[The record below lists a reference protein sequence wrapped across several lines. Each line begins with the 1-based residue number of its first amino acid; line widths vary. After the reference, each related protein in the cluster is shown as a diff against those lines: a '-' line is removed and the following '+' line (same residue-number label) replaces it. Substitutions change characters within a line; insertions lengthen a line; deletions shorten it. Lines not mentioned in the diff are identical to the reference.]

1 MTKYTISAPNGK
13 TYTIEGPPGASR
25 DQVIAAIVRRDPS
38 AAHSASDQDKSVLER
53 IPVVGGA
60 LASAADL
67 PLQFIEGLAGQ
78 GKTFTDA
85 FGAGNFA
92 SEGMQLVSDFARS
105 LTSAQSKGDSKEV
118 ANVMQAAR
126 GKGIWEEVKAAA
138 HALTIAPLDTTAN
151 LLGSAVPFIA
161 ATLAAPE
168 TGGASLAPL
177 ALGAAS
183 GVGMLKGDIHDATY
197 QRAKEAGA
205 SDEQAQ
211 AIADKAQAYGGENI
225 DMIALGGVIGAVA
238 NATGMQKTLAQKL
251 GKRVVADVAESAASK
266 GLLRTGLKE
275 AAIEGIPEGIQA
287 GHEVLSQNL
296 AQQRAGYDTDLTAG
310 VAGQTA
316 FEGLA
321 AGVMGGVTGAKRAP
335 NEEAGGEPAN
345 DLSVAIEAIRDNPT
359 DETVEAIVNHLVNN
373 RGLPEDKARAVAEG
387 MRAHA
392 EQERAAQGA
401 PDVGAEEAP
410 APGIPTPP
418 EEAYADD
425 MAQMAS
431 MPVDEQGGPVP
442 NWIMEN
448 AKSVVDVLRHRN
460 PAVLQQVEDLHAA
473 DKTAGEIA
481 QATGLTPDTVRAVRM
496 GLGLPEQGRPGGG
509 MATQVPGDAAQR
521 AAFEEWRAQRTA
533 PQVDPITDERMQV
546 AAILEDD
553 AAVSQFAEQ
562 RGMIEPEAI
571 DALSTRLAQLES
583 AEASRAAVT
592 PAHDNMD
599 AYPALT
605 EDDYEYDEDPGL
617 RYARPKKPT
626 NQIGFDFNAE
636 PAPVQESEKVE
647 PKPRNEADTQLIE
660 AEQPPHEIEQDINE
674 QLALLDDL
682 AEQKKGSSP
691 EALVARRKV
700 ARDRNRLAAKQ
711 QMYLT
716 PQKEATPEQI
726 AAAAKKRAEHEA
738 EFETA
743 RTQRLQELQDYIHN
757 AHPNN
762 EVYTVAYTPE
772 RTSPYRVLGPDG
784 ETVVAAKHYQD
795 FLDQVDELQPY
806 QPQPEGPG
814 KEPILTPANQATQEL
829 VDHIDWAREK
839 GLIDNHERSQLL
851 AMMQR
856 PESTRMDQNR
866 RPNDPIIRAEHAY
879 KQAMTRLQR
888 AGTEERKTLT
898 RDLALMS
905 DNLRQDYERRVGS
918 KVRAALF
925 RMAEQR
931 VAEVKDARADRNKA
945 ILQRKLLEQEARG
958 AARTATQLDTSEGK
972 AAAQEVA
979 TARTRATTEPKRME
993 REARI
998 SEQEAKAPKY
1008 KRGAAPGGMQMADVK
1023 EAVQRITNGWT
1034 SKVDVNV
1041 VQSLDDLP
1049 PNLLKAVKADKA
1061 EDAYGFVAPDGTV
1074 HIIADNLDTPA
1085 RATAILYHE
1094 ALGHIGL
1101 ETVFRKGLD
1110 DALTSL
1116 YKGNGKLKADV
1127 DAWMAE
1133 NPDAYPKD
1141 ANPLA
1146 RAVEEVLAERSE
1158 TGPEKVSLLRK
1169 LVTLVRSFARQ
1180 IGFPVEVSDADVR
1193 AILAMAH
1200 DQIINGTKTSTVVK
1214 GIRYAFGRKPNR
1226 TTRATADHLTEK
1238 GDAASEAL
1246 LKTNLSESTYDMA
1259 EGLKGLNA
1267 SHSAADYLAALK
1279 ENYDG
1284 LKPATLERMLGFLP
1298 TSAIIDWQG
1307 KNISQLKEMAQTT
1320 AKMQAMK
1327 QDLLKASD
1335 KTARK
1340 MDKFLRKFGENGN
1353 RAFARMMSIARIGEV
1368 QPDMHDTLDVALA
1381 KNDALVGIGNLLLK
1395 ASANK
1400 TVAQDAI
1407 DTIKAEGAA
1416 HRSQSAKATQAKNA
1430 LRSQIANKADADR
1443 RIEQLEAHTANVRDV
1458 MEAWEALRGYA
1469 GGHALYKELRS
1480 YYKDMFDAELALLD
1494 MRIDNFP
1501 DATAKKHLREVRAD
1515 MMRNAGNPTPDQR
1528 ASDVFHDLPSAWF
1541 PKDYFPFMRDGKY
1554 WLRVKQKVVGK
1565 QVVRQG
1571 QFAAFNSAA
1580 ERDRALK
1587 ALAAK
1592 YGTHAEDAK
1601 LFSKGNNIAELQ
1613 QSFNT
1618 DDAMMQ
1624 SLFDKL
1630 NAIKSSAT
1638 YGSKDIQ
1645 GLIDD
1650 VYQTWLMTSPE
1661 RAIRRRFIHS
1671 KEVVGF
1677 QQNPLLQFQQQAV
1690 AYANQLSKLAYASD
1704 LTNLVSGAMEL
1715 LEKDNSRP
1723 VSERAKLATFIHEM
1737 GQRVDQEL
1745 NPKEQN
1751 NAINILNRV
1760 SYMYYLTSAGT
1771 AVANMLSI
1779 PIRVIP
1785 RLGSHFG
1792 YGRGTKLWTKYMK
1805 VWSSVG
1811 MPHLGEFEDGITHA
1825 LMPSVGG
1832 SRMVKGNPLLMKAF
1846 KEGESRNILQTV
1858 STAMIDSERAT
1869 PHKTKGV
1876 MGKLATGATRVAN
1889 AMGYMFNATE
1899 NVSRQI
1905 TYLMAFELQHEKLM
1919 AEQKPKDDAGRQAV
1933 FDAAVEYAVDT
1944 VSDTLGDYS
1953 SFERPRVLKGDLAR
1967 ALTLFKMFS
1976 ITQTRWMVTS
1986 ALKLVK
1992 GDRATKVAIAKEL
2005 SGVMMMAGMFGGLM
2019 GLPLY
2024 TIITH
2029 SLAAALGND
2038 GDDDDDVRD
2047 MMHKDP
2053 RIARDPDLM
2062 FRKWLNDH
2070 FGAPQIRGIDGRM
2083 HRLTDVLVHGPV
2095 SELTDMNIGSRTSLD
2110 LVNLWMRD
2118 TIKADTGW
2126 GTFANFIAS
2135 NVAGF
2140 SVVAGVLNAKGDF
2153 DEGNYNRGLQKM
2165 LPAFFRTWL
2174 QTAEMESAGYRTR
2187 KGDTVMSPEEFN
2199 ELNKIASM
2207 LGLRPTRL
2215 GTIQDIAVTRS
2226 KNDKAIRTERA
2237 SLMQK
2242 FDRMAKEGATREE
2255 LQDFVQTDI
2264 RNFNRKYPVEDFLI
2278 TPKVLASSLNTSL
2291 KADNMQYRGMKFT
2304 KKGAARDADYMRNIL
2319 PVD

>member
-1 MTKYTISAPNGK
+1 MPVYKMRAPDGNV
-13 TYTIEGPPGASR
+13 YSIEGPPGASHE
-25 DQVIAAIVRRDPS
+25 QVVDAILHYHPE
-38 AAHSASDQDKSVLER
+38 ASGKNMLER

-60 LASAADL
+60 LAGAADL
-67 PLQFIEGLAGQ
+67 PLQFIEGLAGTT
-78 GKTFTDA
+78 KTLTDV
-85 FGAGNFA
+85 FGTGNFA
-92 SEGMQLVSDFARS
+92 SNGLQSVSDFAQS
-105 LTSAQSKGDSKEV
+105 LTSAQSKGDAQTVSDIMK
-118 ANVMQAAR
+118 AAR

-138 HALTIAPLDTTAN
+138 HALTVAPMDTTAN

-161 ATLAAPE
+161 SVAAAPE
-168 TGGASLAPL
+168 TGGGSIAPFVV
-177 ALGAAS
+177 GAAS

-197 QRAKEAGA
+197 QRAREAGA
-205 SDEQAQ
+205 SEEQAQ
-211 AIADKAQAYGGENI
+211 AIATKAQEYGGENT

-238 NATGMQKTLAQKL
+238 NATGMQKNLAEML
-251 GKRVVADVAESAASK
+251 GKRVVEDVAKGAASK
-266 GLLRTGLKE
+266 SLLRTGLKE
-275 AAIEGIPEGIQA
+275 AAIEGIPEGLQA

-321 AGVMGGVTGAKRAP
+321 AGVMGGVTGAKHGAHG
-335 NEEAGGEPAN
+335 EHGEAGAEPAN
-345 DLSVAIEAIRDNPT
+345 DLNVAIEAIRDNPT
-359 DETVEAIVNHLVNN
+359 DETVEAIVNHFVNN
-373 RGLPEDKARAVAEG
+373 RGMPEDKARAVAEG
-387 MRAHA
+387 IRAHA

-410 APGIPTPP
+410 APEAAPDMSLPP

-431 MPVDEQGGPVP
+431 MPVDEQDAEEAP
-442 NWIMEN
+442 
-448 AKSVVDVLRHRN
+448 
-460 PAVLQQVEDLHAA
+460 PA
-473 DKTAGEIA
+473 
-481 QATGLTPDTVRAVRM
+481 
-496 GLGLPEQGRPGGG
+496 
-509 MATQVPGDAAQR
+509 
-521 AAFEEWRAQRTA
+521 A

-562 RGMIEPEAI
+562 RGLSEPEAI
-571 DALSTRLAQLES
+571 DVLSTRLAQLES

-636 PAPVQESEKVE
+636 PAPVQEAAKVEPAPVQESEKVE
-647 PKPRNEADTQLIE
+647 PKPRSEADTQLIE
-660 AEQPPHEIEQDINE
+660 AEQQPHEIEQGINE

-711 QMYLT
+711 QMYLAE
-716 PQKEATPEQI
+716 QKKTTPEQEAEAKKAI
-726 AAAAKKRAEHEA
+726 AEQAAALDE
-738 EFETA
+738 A

-795 FLDQVDELQPY
+795 FLDQVDELPPY

-898 RDLALMS
+898 RDLAIMS

-918 KVRAALF
+918 KVRANLF

-979 TARTRATTEPKRME
+979 AARTRATTEPKRME

-1008 KRGAAPGGMQMADVK
+1008 KRGAAPGGMQVADVK

-1061 EDAYGFVAPDGTV
+1061 EDTYGFVAPDGTV

-1141 ANPLA
+1141 ANLLA

-1267 SHSAADYLAALK
+1267 SHSAADYVAALK

-1353 RAFARMMSIARIGEV
+1353 RVFARMMSIARIGEV

-1407 DTIKAEGAA
+1407 DTLKAEGAA

-1430 LRSQIANKADADR
+1430 LRNQIANKADADR

-1458 MEAWEALRGYA
+1458 MEAWEALRGYE

-1515 MMRNAGNPTPDQR
+1515 MMRNAGNSTPDQR

-1751 NAINILNRV
+1751 NAVNILNRV

-1825 LMPSVGG
+1825 LMPNVGG

-1933 FDAAVEYAVDT
+1933 FDSAVDYAVDA

-1953 SFERPRVLKGDLAR
+1953 SFERPRLLKSDLAR

-1986 ALKLVK
+1986 ALKLAK

-2005 SGVMMMAGMFGGLM
+2005 SGVLMMSGMFGGLM

-2070 FGAPQIRGIDGRM
+2070 FGAPQIRGVDGRM
-2083 HRLTDVLVHGPV
+2083 HRLTDVLVNGPV

-2110 LVNLWMRD
+2110 LANLWMRD

-2135 NVAGF
+2135 NVAGA
-2140 SVVAGVLNAKGDF
+2140 SVIAGVLNAQGDF

-2165 LPAFFRTWL
+2165 MPAFFRTWL

-2187 KGDTVMSPEEFN
+2187 KGDTVMAPEEFN

-2226 KNDKAIRTERA
+2226 KNDKAIRTERTE
-2237 SLMQK
+2237 LMQK

-2278 TPKVLASSLNTSL
+2278 TPKVLANSLTTSM
-2291 KADNMQYRGMKFT
+2291 KSDNMQYRGMKFT

-2319 PVD
+2319 PVE